1 MIHDLRRNIRLS
13 PTLHTKKYGLKLG
26 ILAACMLVPLLF
38 SNAEVNA
45 ANAQSGAV
53 AGNQNDRQTGSSN
66 SDLSKDI
73 KQIQTLLTLLKFN
86 PGPIDGIPGRKTTSA
101 IKAFQR
107 DIGVPVTGKID
118 ENLKSQLDGAYK
130 LLVIRTQ
137 REQRKEE
144 KKLPIRPEQPKA
156 SSNLPAAMP
165 ESNIDSE
172 KDLEVKQPRKSKVAA
187 QKEPAS
193 KDRPIKTGNHFL
205 NYVKIGFPIIA
216 IIFLAYFY
224 RNWTRTNFHRIWTRA
239 NEKIRG
245 EKKALKTKIE
255 ADIKTEPLVEVEPE
269 ADKEASIEDQ
279 ALEKEVVNPTGGRA
293 GSPQS
298 ETIDYH
304 DPSHPGYITP
314 VVRRKVWIRSKGQ
327 CAACGSRKDLQYDY
341 IVPTSHGGTNTI
353 DNLQLLCKTCHQEN
367 SID

>member
-1 MIHDLRRNIRLS
+1 MS
-13 PTLHTKKYGLKLG
+13 PTSLTKKYSLKLG
-26 ILAACMLVPLLF
+26 IIAACMLVPFLF
-38 SNAEVNA
+38 SYAEIHA
-45 ANAQSGAV
+45 QTAQSGAV
-53 AGNQNDRQTGSSN
+53 AGNKNDRQTGSSK

-101 IKAFQR
+101 IKAFQQ

-144 KKLPIRPEQPKA
+144 KKPPISSEQPKTG
-156 SSNLPAAMP
+156 SNLPVAKP
-165 ESNIDSE
+165 ESKVDSG
-172 KDLEVKQPRKSKVAA
+172 KDLEIKQPDKSKLAA
-187 QKEPAS
+187 QREPAP
-193 KDRPIKTGNHFL
+193 KDQPIKTGNHYL

-216 IIFLAYFY
+216 VIFLAYFY
-224 RNWTRTNFHRIWTRA
+224 RIWTRA
-239 NEKIRG
+239 NEKKRG
-245 EKKALKTKIE
+245 EKKGLKTKIE
-255 ADIKTEPLVEVEPE
+255 TEIETELLEEAEPE
-269 ADKEASIEDQ
+269 AVQVASIEDQ
-279 ALEKEVVNPTGGRA
+279 ASDEMVVDTTGSTA
-293 GSPQS
+293 ESPQS

-314 VVRRKVWIRSKGQ
+314 VVRRKVWIRNKGQ

-341 IVPTSHGGTNTI
+341 IVPTSQGGSNTI
-353 DNLQLLCKTCHQEN
+353 ENLQLLCKTCHQEK
-367 SID
+367 SITS